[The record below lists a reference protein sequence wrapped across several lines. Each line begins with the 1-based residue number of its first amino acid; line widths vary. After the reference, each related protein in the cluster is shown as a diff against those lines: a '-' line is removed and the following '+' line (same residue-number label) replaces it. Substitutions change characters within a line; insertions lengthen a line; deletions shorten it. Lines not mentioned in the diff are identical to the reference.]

1 MFAGHQLTVQQFL
14 DKLPKSVIKEGKII
28 DIRSSVG
35 DTLQVGTDF
44 NQANL
49 CWNLTSCIFLL

>member
-1 MFAGHQLTVQQFL
+1 MMSNFAGHQLTVQQFL

-35 DTLQVGTDF
+35 DTLQVGIDF
-44 NQANL
+44 NQASL
-49 CWNLTSCIFLL
+49 